1 MKAIRVWQTFA
12 MVAAFL
18 VLTGIASAQSTGEK
32 YRYEIFA
39 GYSHNRIDTTLDS
52 DDFEEDFGGRV
63 GTNGVNLSV
72 TGNATKYV
80 GFKFDY
86 AYHVKTERETFDGFD
101 LEAKY
106 TLNTFMGGVQIKNN
120 AKDGPRFKPFFHALV
135 GVARQEATIREV
147 DGLDLSYAQNNFT
160 FAVGGGLD
168 VKVTKHIDVR
178 VFQVDYNPTYI
189 KDIEFD
195 DFEIN
200 GRAQHNV
207 RFGFGI
213 VIH

>member
-63 GTNGVNLSV
+63 GTNGVNVSV

-120 AKDGPRFKPFFHALV
+120 AKDGPRFKPFFHALA

-160 FAVGGGLD
+160 LAVGGGLD

>member
-120 AKDGPRFKPFFHALV
+120 AKDGPRFKPFFHALA

-160 FAVGGGLD
+160 LAVGGGLD

>member
-120 AKDGPRFKPFFHALV
+120 AKDGPRFKPFFHALA